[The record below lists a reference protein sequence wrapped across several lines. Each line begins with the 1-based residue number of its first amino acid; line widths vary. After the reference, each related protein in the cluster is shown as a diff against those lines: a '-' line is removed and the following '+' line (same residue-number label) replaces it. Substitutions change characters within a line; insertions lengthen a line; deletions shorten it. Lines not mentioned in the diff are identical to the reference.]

1 MPIKRSDLLN
11 QQANSWPSFYKKD
24 LSKLISVILD
34 EMQNA
39 LKRSERIELRHI
51 FSLEP
56 RIQKAR
62 ISRNPQNNSP
72 VNVPEK
78 KNIRLKISKKW
89 AKKINEKV

>member
-11 QQANSWPSFYKKD
+11 QLANSWPSFYKKD

-56 RIQKAR
+56 GIQKAR

-78 KNIRLKISKKW
+78 KNIRLNYAFLKKRR
-89 AKKINEKV
+89 I